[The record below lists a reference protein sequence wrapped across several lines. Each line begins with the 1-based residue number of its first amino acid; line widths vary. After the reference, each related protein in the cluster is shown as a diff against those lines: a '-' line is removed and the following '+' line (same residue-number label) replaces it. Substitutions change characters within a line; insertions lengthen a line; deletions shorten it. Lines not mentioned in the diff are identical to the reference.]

1 MFGLL
6 LLVCNY
12 DSQKII
18 LFLCFCVCV
27 SSAPGKILI
36 SVIIWKICLEIFLTN
51 Y

>member
-18 LFLCFCVCV
+18 LFLFFMCV
-27 SSAPGKILI
+27 SSAPGKILS